1 MRPYHTKALV
11 LSVICCL
18 SMACMAQASSLGQ
31 SKEPSAAPAQKQAAK
46 AEASKSGESKSKTT
60 TSTEQGLRSATMR
73 NLGRNLLFDQKF
85 LWTSPAR
92 FQSRD
97 FRWALPLAAAS
108 IGAFAA
114 DRKVKADLNQS
125 PSFINRATNVSNL
138 GAAAFG
144 GMGAGM
150 YFWGLHTHNDRMRET
165 GMLSGQAA
173 LNALAIAE
181 VTKTIAGRQR
191 PDAGNGRGDFF
202 QGGTSFPSEHTAA
215 AFSIATVVAHEYPG
229 ILTKLLAYGGA
240 AAVGA
245 ARVAGQKHFTSD
257 VLIGAA
263 LGWYVGYETYKLHSK
278 DNLPNQSIGI
288 FERTP
293 KEKEETYPENLPSP
307 YVPMDSWVYEAFD
320 RLNALGY
327 IAHDVDG
334 LKPWTRY
341 QCAKLVEEAGESL
354 KQEGTP
360 NPDAEGL
367 YQSLKAEFKDD
378 LRVLNGGAPERA
390 QVDSVYTRFMGIGGT
405 PLTDSYH
412 FGQTITN
419 DYGRLYGEGFNN
431 VTGISGHA
439 QAGPFLVYVRG
450 EYQHSAGM
458 PELSTS
464 ARTAVANA
472 DGFPVAPGVPSH
484 SIDRFRLLDAYVALN
499 VEGWQMSFGKQSLW
513 WGPGFSSDLMMSD
526 NAEPVYMLRLT
537 RVVPFRL
544 PGLASYMGPIQT
556 DTFLGQLQGYHFLR
570 LGQGFQ
576 LTGSYNQAINPQ
588 PFIWGEKFNFKPT
601 PNLEFGFSIT
611 TVFAGLGRPMT
622 FGTFFHTFST
632 SGNLQP
638 LEPGDRRTGFDFRYK
653 VPGLRN
659 WLVFYSGSL
668 AEDQPN
674 PIAYPRR
681 SAWNPGIYLP
691 KIPKFNKLDLRV
703 ESAYTDLPST
713 PQAAIVYRNVH
724 YADGYRNY
732 GQIMGSWI
740 GPEARGIAAK
750 STYWFTGQKKIQVG
764 YRRQVVNRDYVGG
777 GNLSDFSAQY
787 DFPMKDSVQVSS
799 MVQYERWNFPVL
811 ANQPDK
817 NFIFSLQ
824 FTYKPHASK

>member
-1 MRPYHTKALV
+1 MRPYSTKTLAIV
-11 LSVICCL
+11 VICCL
-18 SMACMAQASSLGQ
+18 SIACMAQAASPGQNEPRGTSSTE
-31 SKEPSAAPAQKQAAK
+31 KNPAK
-46 AEASKSGESKSKTT
+46 ATKRAKDGNGTNAGGTKSTDGA
-60 TSTEQGLRSATMR
+60 ATVR
-73 NLGRNLLFDQKF
+73 NLGRNMLKDQEYI
-85 LWTSPAR
+85 WTSPLR
-92 FQSRD
+92 LRSND
-97 FRWALPLAAAS
+97 LLWALPLTAATV
-108 IGAFAA
+108 GAFAA
-114 DRKVKADLNQS
+114 DRAVKRDLSQS
-125 PSFINRATNVSNL
+125 PSFISRSSNLSNL

-150 YFWGLHTHNDRMRET
+150 YFWGLHTHNDHMRET
-165 GMLSGQAA
+165 GLLSGQAA
-173 LNALAIAE
+173 LNSLAISE
-181 VTKTIAGRQR
+181 VVKTVAGRQR
-191 PDAGNGRGDFF
+191 PFEGNGRGDFF
-202 QGGTSFPSEHTAA
+202 QGGTSFPSEHSAA
-215 AFSIATVVAHEYPG
+215 AWSIATVVAHEYPG

-257 VLIGAA
+257 VLVGSA
-263 LGWYVGYETYKLHSK
+263 LGWYVGYETYKLHAKESLESE
-278 DNLPNQSIGI
+278 NIGT
-288 FERTP
+288 FVRTP
-293 KEKEETYPENLPSP
+293 KEKEAVDPEDLPSP

-327 IAHDVDG
+327 IEHDIDG

-341 QCAKLVEEAGESL
+341 QCAKLVEEAGTALSNETIPDSNAESL
-354 KQEGTP
+354 YE
-360 NPDAEGL
+360 
-367 YQSLKAEFKDD
+367 SLKAEFAGE
-378 LRVLNGGAPERA
+378 LRVMDGGSPAHA
-390 QVDSVYTRFMGIGGT
+390 QLDSVYTRFMGIGGT
-405 PLTDSYH
+405 PLTDSFH

-419 DYGRLYGEGFNN
+419 DFGRPYGEGFNQ
-431 VTGISGHA
+431 VTGMSGHA

-450 EYQHSAGM
+450 EYQHSAGV

-464 ARTAVANA
+464 ARTAIANA
-472 DGFPVAPGVPSH
+472 DGLPVAPGIPSH
-484 SIDRFRLLDAYVALN
+484 SLDRFRLLDAYVALN
-499 VEGWQMSFGKQSLW
+499 VDSWQFSFGKQSLW
-513 WGPGFSSDLMMSD
+513 WGPGESSDLMMSD

-537 RVVPFRL
+537 RVAPFKL
-544 PGLASYMGPIQT
+544 PGLASYLGPIQT

-576 LTGSYNQAINPQ
+576 LTGSYNRAINPQ

-622 FGTFFHTFST
+622 FGTFFHTFSS
-632 SGNLQP
+632 SGNAQA

-713 PQAAIVYRNVH
+713 PQDAIVYRNAH

-740 GPEARGIAAK
+740 GPEARGIQAK
-750 STYWFTGQKKIQVG
+750 STYWFSGVKKIQLG
-764 YRRQVVNRDYVGG
+764 YRRQLVNRAWTGG
-777 GNLSDFSAQY
+777 GNLSDFSAGY
-787 DFPMKDSVQVSS
+787 DFPIKDSVQVST
-799 MVQYERWNFPVL
+799 MMQYERWNFPVL
-811 ANQPDK
+811 SSQPTS
-817 NFIFSLQ
+817 NFAVSLQ
-824 FTYKPHASK
+824 FTYKPRASK